1 MVTTRRKISAILLG
15 LFYGGSFI
23 NGADIGLSY
32 VAASEDCSICQ
43 LPWVEFGTHLIS
55 VFLMGLFSSYSSR
68 SPVSGVITSGI
79 GAVVIFFL
87 PRQQAFLE
95 PQYLSSI
102 FFGLSIPGAIYG
114 KSLPVST
121 DDLYSGGLF
130 GVDWKHWLWLWLPW
144 QYMIANAVWLGTPAV
159 QLLGEKVTALRLL
172 SDIAKS
178 LICVA
183 ALGYATVKALGS
195 IRHDS
200 QLSRLWSVGMFLFW
214 FFALPVLANLWR
226 LVL

>member
-43 LPWVEFGTHLIS
+43 LPWVKFGTHLIS

-68 SPVSGVITSGI
+68 TTVSGVITSGI

-95 PQYLSSI
+95 PQYLSLI

-121 DDLYSGGLF
+121 DDLYSGRLF

-144 QYMIANAVWLGTPAV
+144 QYMIANGVWLGTPAV
-159 QLLGEKVTALRLL
+159 LLVKGGITILRLL
-172 SDIAKS
+172 SDVIKS
-178 LICVA
+178 LIC
-183 ALGYATVKALGS
+183 LGLLVYATIKALES
-195 IRHDS
+195 IRTDS
-200 QLSRLWSVGMFLFW
+200 PLSRLRSTGIFILWFLV
-214 FFALPVLANLWR
+214 LPVVANLWR
-226 LVL
+226 LFF